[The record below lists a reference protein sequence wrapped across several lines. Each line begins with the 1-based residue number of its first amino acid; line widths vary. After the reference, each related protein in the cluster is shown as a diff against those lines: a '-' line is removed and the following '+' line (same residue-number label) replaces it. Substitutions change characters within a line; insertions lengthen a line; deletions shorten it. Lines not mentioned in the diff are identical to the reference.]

1 MIVFRPVS
9 KTSTN
14 KSYICQQYVY
24 IVFIKEMSEGSKQ
37 LPNWLRITEIST
49 VLIVVLLPL
58 LAIAL
63 HESCTRKNCLL
74 ASNRIQQKIISSQS
88 NFTAQKDQKIQ
99 CRINCFTVSLAA
111 ISAHEI
117 VLTIAHRSY
126 GKLISC
132 YKYSLIY

>member
-74 ASNRIQQKIISSQS
+74 ASNRI
-88 NFTAQKDQKIQ
+88 
-99 CRINCFTVSLAA
+99 
-111 ISAHEI
+111 
-117 VLTIAHRSY
+117 
-126 GKLISC
+126 
-132 YKYSLIY
+132 